1 MLITNGVSGS
11 DVYNIGF
18 PSSGFKTVISLNPS
32 SDSAEYSIVDSAKPE
47 KAFLSGED
55 SIERFDFSEKI
66 FEGDFYFFESDFVK
80 IFPDSCAAFEING
93 IRVLY
98 IFSKCDIMKIEPK
111 FRRADIIILE
121 GVSPEDFPV
130 LRCDYLILREMG
142 GYYSGTDEI
151 ITLKNGEI
159 NFFAFNGNLKKGSAA
174 G

>member
-1 MLITNGVSGS
+1 MQ
-11 DVYNIGF
+11 
-18 PSSGFKTVISLNPS
+18 
-32 SDSAEYSIVDSAKPE
+32 KP
-47 KAFLSGED
+47 
-55 SIERFDFSEKI
+55 R
-66 FEGDFYFFESDFVK
+66 DFVK
-80 IFPDSCAAFEING
+80 IFPDSWAAFEING

-111 FRRADIIILE
+111 FRRADIIVLE